1 MENKNEIIEA
11 EYREIDRNT
20 LPEITAEIKYI
31 TESMNRT
38 LLIGIIEIGKRFEIA
53 KTLVEHGKWGEY
65 CEKYTGYSQ
74 SMAENYIKAY
84 KEYGADQ
91 QNLFGDFT
99 KSKLIGNLGITKLIE
114 LTAIPADE
122 REHFVEEN
130 NITEETT
137 VKQLH
142 KLIQEKTDALAQ
154 SAAKQAEAE
163 RKLKAEIEKNKQA
176 AEEKQSMI
184 DRLQAELDIRNAEP
198 ATVPQDELEKMMQEA
213 DEKAKKSL
221 QAEIDRLKT
230 EKKKAEQ
237 AAEKAEQAAEKAE
250 QAAKK
255 SKQKA
260 KNAEQQYK
268 KLQDDVSSEK
278 EKVDAAEKEN
288 EELKKTIE
296 KLQKESLLGSNEK
309 MVKLQM
315 CFEQA
320 QSSIIAVKTALAAVE
335 GSEKYDKLFAAVKE
349 TLKGKVEEI

>member
-1 MENKNEIIEA
+1 
-11 EYREIDRNT
+11 
-20 LPEITAEIKYI
+20 
-31 TESMNRT
+31 MNRT

-53 KTLVEHGKWGEY
+53 KTLVDHGKWGEY

-320 QSSIIAVKTALAAVE
+320 QNSIIAVKTALAAVE